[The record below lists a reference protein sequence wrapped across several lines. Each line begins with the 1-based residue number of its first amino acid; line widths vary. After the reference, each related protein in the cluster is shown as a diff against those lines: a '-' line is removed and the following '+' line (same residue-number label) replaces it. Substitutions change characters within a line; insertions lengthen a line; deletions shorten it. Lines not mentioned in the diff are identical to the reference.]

1 MLELIKPCHLPAGNL
16 RFAKSLNNHQVSPEG
31 TVLPV
36 WATHQQALSS
46 DGTRNMNIA
55 MSKMDQWNLKLNLL
69 TPSEV
74 ETSKGNFQLG
84 RD

>member
-31 TVLPV
+31 REGSASLGHPSAGSFLR
-36 WATHQQALSS
+36 W
-46 DGTRNMNIA
+46 NIA
-55 MSKMDQWNLKLNLL
+55 MLKMDQWNLQLNLL

-74 ETSKGNFQLG
+74 ESSKGNFQLG